1 MEEDRVWMQ
10 VATHLGVSM
19 NGGTSIAGWFI
30 SHGKP
35 QTWMIT
41 GGNPYDLGNPHIHF
55 WEMPIMSFLVQIDG
69 PVWHT
74 IYHRLP
80 VVEGVNKPLY
90 SSTNQWEKDIY
101 GKCSQK
107 CIPEISSQMYSPIL
121 SENPQG

>member
-69 PVWHT
+69 PDWHT

-90 SSTNQWEKDIY
+90 SGKGHLWEMLPEVYSRDFFTDVQPNPFRKPPGI
-101 GKCSQK
+101 
-107 CIPEISSQMYSPIL
+107 IPI
-121 SENPQG
+121 